1 VTPEEQLEREAAG
14 RRLAVA
20 AIAGSVALQVLAVV
34 VRGTVRPPGNGT
46 APGAVL
52 DLPRHLS
59 EHAAAYIASA
69 ALLAGGYVLLAPV
82 LDYLYRATKARRPEV
97 PGVARVTAYAGPA
110 LLVAGLVVLEVVPV
124 IRAQDYV
131 HHQRADYFAAR
142 SVVDPG
148 AAGGLLPAGAFALG
162 FAFVITSL
170 NAMRVGLL
178 TRFMGVLGIIV
189 GVLVAIQSTAPTPIL
204 WFWLGALA
212 YLFAGRWPGGVPPA
226 WRTGRAEP
234 WPSAQ
239 ELRARRERERAA
251 AAPAPE
257 PGPEPPARPRSRK
270 RRGGR

>member
-1 VTPEEQLEREAAG
+1 VTPEEQLEREADG

-20 AIAGSVALQVLAVV
+20 ATVGSVALQVLAVV
-34 VRGTVRPPGNGT
+34 VRGTVRAPGNAN
-46 APGAVL
+46 APGGVL

-59 EHAAAYIASA
+59 QHATAYVASA
-69 ALLAGGYVLLAPV
+69 VLLAGGYVLLAPV
-82 LDYLYRATKARRPEV
+82 LDYLYRAAKARRPEV

-124 IRAQDYV
+124 VRAQDYV
-131 HHQRADYFAAR
+131 NHHRGDYFAAR
-142 SVVDPG
+142 AVVDPG
-148 AAGGLLPAGAFALG
+148 AAAGLLPAGAFALG

-212 YLFAGRWPGGVPPA
+212 YLFVGRWPGGVPPA
-226 WRTGRAEP
+226 WRTGKAEP

-239 ELRARRERERAA
+239 ELRARRQREQ
-251 AAPAPE
+251 AAPAPAAE
-257 PGPEPPARPRSRK
+257 PAPPPRPRSRK
-270 RRGGR
+270 RRGGAR